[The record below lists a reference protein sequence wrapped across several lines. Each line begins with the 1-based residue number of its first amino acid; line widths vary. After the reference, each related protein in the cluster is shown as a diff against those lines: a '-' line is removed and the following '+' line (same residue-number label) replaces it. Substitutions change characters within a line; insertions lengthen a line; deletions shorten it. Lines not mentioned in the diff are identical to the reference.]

1 MAVSTYWLTWSVVIS
16 QEKSISEL
24 DENKWDLMITMNLKS
39 AFLISKHV
47 VSQMIS
53 SKYRKIIH
61 VSSRTGLQDEGN
73 DSYYAASK
81 SWRIMLVESVSEET
95 KISNINVNC
104 IMPYIID
111 TEGNGKAMPMQIS
124 ING

>member
-1 MAVSTYWLTWSVVIS
+1 MAVFTYWLTWLVVIS

-24 DENKWDLMITMNLKS
+24 DENEWDLMITMNLKS

-61 VSSRTGLQDEGN
+61 VSFRTGL
-73 DSYYAASK
+73 
-81 SWRIMLVESVSEET
+81 
-95 KISNINVNC
+95 
-104 IMPYIID
+104 
-111 TEGNGKAMPMQIS
+111 
-124 ING
+124 